1 MNSTSYKL
9 MKETKKYSDFEN
21 PPLGGRGGLL
31 SLLHLSDPTLP
42 IGGFSHSAGLETYVQ
57 QNIVHNKSTAKS
69 FITEMLSRNLQFTD
83 AAFVS
88 LAYDASAENNLKI
101 ILALDEECTAVKL
114 PIEIRQASKKLG
126 MRLQKIFQSQ
136 INNELIKAYSKL
148 VQSQQTSGNYCI
160 AFGLIAHGLGITKQD
175 ALHGFYY
182 NAAAGFVTNSV
193 KLIPLGQQDGQEILF
208 SLLPLMQQLAEQS
221 MLPDKDL
228 IGLCCTGFDIRCMQ
242 HEQLY
247 SRLYIS

>member
-1 MNSTSYKL
+1 MNHA
-9 MKETKKYSDFEN
+9 
-21 PPLGGRGGLL
+21 LL
-31 SLLHLSDPTLP
+31 NLLHLSDPTLP

-57 QNIVHNKSTAKS
+57 QNIVKDRATAKA
-69 FITEMLSRNLQFTD
+69 FITEMLSRNLKFTD

-88 LAYDASAENNLKI
+88 LAHDAATSNDI
-101 ILALDEECTAVKL
+101 QTILSLDEECTAVKL
-114 PIEIRQASKKLG
+114 PTEMRQASKKLG
-126 MRLQKIFQSQ
+126 MRLLKIFQSLTNNQLITTFSKQVQTHQ
-136 INNELIKAYSKL
+136 IN
-148 VQSQQTSGNYCI
+148 GNYCI
-160 AFGLIAHGLGITKQD
+160 VFALFAQAMGISKQD

-221 MLPDKDL
+221 MQPDEDL

-247 SRLYIS
+247 SRLYMS